1 MTTLEEARELYEVG
15 QYQRPEGCRCKVF
28 PCTCVLDY
36 FGLLCTYCG
45 AEPCE
50 CDW

>member
-1 MTTLEEARELYEVG
+1 MTTLEEARELYERG
-15 QYQRPEGCRCKVF
+15 ELTRDCDCKVF
-28 PCTCVLDY
+28 PCEHVLKF